1 MKKNFTILTG
11 ATGDIGYNILKDLLK
26 NKDYYV
32 IATYKDKKKV
42 NKLKRLKR
50 VIPYLLDLSSDDEI
64 EKFTKFINENYKN
77 IKNLINNAG
86 VLIEKDFQKIDQK
99 EWDYVMQV
107 NLKSPFF
114 LIKNLFKNFTYEANI
129 INISSIGGQIGGTK
143 SIHYATSKAGLTSLT
158 KSFSKLLAKK
168 KIRVISISPGF
179 IDTKMHYNK
188 NKNQIT
194 KHIPSKKFGSTKDI
208 SNLVTFLL
216 SGKSKYINGTNINID
231 GGYINII

>member
-1 MKKNFTILTG
+1 MKKNVSILTG
-11 ATGDIGYNILKDLLK
+11 ATGDIGYTILKDLLK
-26 NKDYYV
+26 NKDNYV
-32 IATYKDKKKV
+32 IATYKDKKKI
-42 NKLKRLKR
+42 NKLKKFKR
-50 VIPYLLDLSSDDEI
+50 VIPYLLDLSRDDEI

-86 VLIEKDFQKIDQK
+86 VLIEKDFKKIDQK

-114 LIKNLFKNFTYEANI
+114 LIKNLFKNLIYEANI

-143 SIHYATSKAGLTSLT
+143 SIHYATSKAGLISLT
-158 KSFSKLLAKK
+158 KSFAKLLAKK
-168 KIRVISISPGF
+168 KIKVISVSPGF

-188 NKNQIT
+188 NKNQII
-194 KHIPSKKFGSTKDI
+194 KNIPSKKFGSTKDI

-216 SGKSKYINGTNINID
+216 SDKSKYINGTNINID

>member
-1 MKKNFTILTG
+1 MKKNVSILTG
-11 ATGDIGYNILKDLLK
+11 ATGDIGYTILKDLLK
-26 NKDYYV
+26 NKDNYV
-32 IATYKDKKKV
+32 IATYKDKKKI
-42 NKLKRLKR
+42 NKLKKFKR
-50 VIPYLLDLSSDDEI
+50 VIPYLLDLSRDDEI

-86 VLIEKDFQKIDQK
+86 VLIEKDFKKIDQK

-114 LIKNLFKNFTYEANI
+114 LIKNLFKNFIYEANI

-143 SIHYATSKAGLTSLT
+143 SIHYATSKAGLISLT
-158 KSFSKLLAKK
+158 KSFAKLLAKK
-168 KIRVISISPGF
+168 KIKVISVSPGF

-188 NKNQIT
+188 NKNQII
-194 KHIPSKKFGSTKDI
+194 KNIPSKKFGSTKDI

-216 SGKSKYINGTNINID
+216 SDKSKYINGTNINID